1 MGVTHMESIERDPC
15 LCGCKEIPAKEDSL
29 YLPGHDAKH
38 VKVLAEAYEDA
49 YRQGAMGAANREAL
63 IRHAQDV
70 LRPALFRQLWK
81 RLFF

>member
-1 MGVTHMESIERDPC
+1 MTHMESIERDPC

-38 VKVLAEAYEDA
+38 VKALALAYNSARRGID
-49 YRQGAMGAANREAL
+49 GAAQREII

-70 LRPALFRQLWK
+70 LSEALFRQFWK
-81 RLFF
+81 RLFW